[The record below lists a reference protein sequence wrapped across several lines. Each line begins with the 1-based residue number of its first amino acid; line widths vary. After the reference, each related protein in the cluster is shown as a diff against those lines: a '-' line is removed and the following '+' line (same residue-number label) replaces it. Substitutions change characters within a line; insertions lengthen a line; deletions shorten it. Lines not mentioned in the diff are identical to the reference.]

1 VLFVHNFAATP
12 HEVCF
17 SVGLHTEAER
27 LLVNL
32 LGEEHSHSDKQGK
45 HRRVIEAYGY
55 RWYRVGG
62 LVVLAW
68 SCSTENAPRKSLI
81 MQLVADERLLLSI
94 T

>member
-32 LGEEHSHSDKQGK
+32 LGEEHSHSDKQGS
-45 HRRVIEAYGY
+45 VPI
-55 RWYRVGG
+55 W
-62 LVVLAW
+62 
-68 SCSTENAPRKSLI
+68 
-81 MQLVADERLLLSI
+81 
-94 T
+94 